1 MADTYRDRD
10 GNVEKAEGL
19 SRSDVSWSK
28 QTSRSVSDLSTS
40 DGEKR
45 KRDSD
50 SSGSE
55 DIDGVALED
64 PGPKKQKVTVG
75 FNKTFGSIKSVASNE
90 KKNPAPITIKLGLQK
105 TKENKPLSLLQKTS
119 ASVASAFNQESD
131 EEEEMPP
138 EAKMRMRN
146 IGRDTPTSAGPNSF
160 GKTRQ
165 GFCDSK
171 KVFERQ
177 LKEKMEEVADK

>member
-1 MADTYRDRD
+1 MSHADGFWRKMPSRTDDEEAD
-10 GNVEKAEGL
+10 GG
-19 SRSDVSWSK
+19 
-28 QTSRSVSDLSTS
+28 
-40 DGEKR
+40 KR
-45 KRDSD
+45 KH
-50 SSGSE
+50 SSSEEE

-64 PGPKKQKVTVG
+64 AEPKKMKVSMG
-75 FNKTFGSIKSVASNE
+75 FSKTFGSVKSVGLTE
-90 KKNPAPITIKLGLQK
+90 KKGPAPITIKLGAQK
-105 TKENKPLSLLQKTS
+105 TKESKPVLQKTS

-131 EEEEMPP
+131 EEEMPP

-177 LKEKMEEVADK
+177 LREKIEELSEK

>member
-1 MADTYRDRD
+1 MADIVEDRD
-10 GNVEKAEGL
+10 GNPTRKEGL
-19 SRSDVSWSK
+19 SRSDVSGQRPLPGTGK
-28 QTSRSVSDLSTS
+28 AA

-45 KRDSD
+45 KFDD
-50 SSGSE
+50 DD
-55 DIDGVALED
+55 DIDGVAMD
-64 PGPKKQKVTVG
+64 DADPKKLKVSAG
-75 FNKTFGSIKSVASNE
+75 FNKTFGSLKTVGFSE
-90 KKNPAPITIKLGLQK
+90 KKNPAPITIKLGSQK
-105 TKENKPLSLLQKTS
+105 NKDGKPTLQKTS

-138 EAKMRMRN
+138 EARMRMRN

-177 LKEKMEEVADK
+177 LKEKMEQLADE

>member
-1 MADTYRDRD
+1 MADLVKDRD
-10 GNVEKAEGL
+10 QNSAKKEGL
-19 SRSDVSWSK
+19 SRSDGHQRISSSGKDVDS
-28 QTSRSVSDLSTS
+28 
-40 DGEKR
+40 EKR
-45 KRDSD
+45 KYEEEEEE
-50 SSGSE
+50 E
-55 DIDGVALED
+55 DIDGVALDDSE
-64 PGPKKQKVTVG
+64 PKRRKVNVG
-75 FNKTFGSIKSVASNE
+75 FTKTFGSLKTLKFNE
-90 KKNPAPITIKLGLQK
+90 KKNPAPITIKLGSQK
-105 TKENKPLSLLQKTS
+105 AKDGKPVLKKTS

-138 EAKMRMRN
+138 EARMRMRN

-177 LKEKMEEVADK
+177 LKEKMEQLADE

>member
-1 MADTYRDRD
+1 MADFVKDRD
-10 GNVEKAEGL
+10 GNPSRKEGL
-19 SRSDVSWSK
+19 SRSDVSG
-28 QTSRSVSDLSTS
+28 QRPLPSTGKAADS
-40 DGEKR
+40 EKR
-45 KRDSD
+45 KFDEEEEEE
-50 SSGSE
+50 E

-64 PGPKKQKVTVG
+64 AEPKKQKVTAS
-75 FNKTFGSIKSVASNE
+75 FNKTFGSLKTVGFSE
-90 KKNPAPITIKLGLQK
+90 KKNPAPITIKLGVQK
-105 TKENKPLSLLQKTS
+105 NKEGKSTLQKTS

-138 EAKMRMRN
+138 EARMRMRN

-177 LKEKMEEVADK
+177 LKEKMEQLADE